1 MGCDLTNPS
10 ARRIRAVWRFFVVL
24 VAIVSMLA
32 LTSCGGS
39 GGNDN
44 PDKVTVTITPEAT
57 TITPSSTLTL
67 QATVTGATDER
78 VTWTSN
84 GGSVTN
90 TGVFTAPTTTGTYTV
105 TATSVADTS
114 ASATAT
120 ITVANATGVVVTV
133 SPMTISVAPNA
144 EVQLTA
150 TVTGTTNKK
159 VNWTA
164 SAGSVTS
171 EGVFTAPST
180 TGAVTVRA
188 TSVADPSASAFSRVT
203 VTNTAPTV
211 QITPLGATLG
221 TNETQQFTATVSN
234 TSNQNVTWTA
244 TGGTISSTGLF
255 RAGSTAGTFKV
266 TATSQADTSVSTSV
280 TVSVTKIKITVT
292 PNGGTATAGEQVQFF
307 ATVSGTSNHN
317 VVWTTSAGSIS
328 SSGLLTTPN
337 TAQTVTVTA
346 TSVADPSVSGTG
358 TITLTD
364 QSDFLYDFQSGAP
377 SEWSPTTVSTVPAG
391 TRKFLGRFSGTDV
404 ATLSLE
410 GLTPHNSLTLTFDL
424 FVIGAWDGT
433 DAGAL
438 FSVTSTG
445 STDKFAKTFSN
456 LEGDQQ
462 TYPDGVLVNPG
473 TGAAEKNTLGYTHS
487 PDILYKDAVYHIT
500 LDLTNHTATTAT
512 IKFFANLSGAITD
525 KSWGIDN
532 VHVHANP

>member
-10 ARRIRAVWRFFVVL
+10 ARRTRAVWRFFVVL
-24 VAIVSMLA
+24 VAIASMFA
-32 LTSCGGS
+32 LCSCGGS
-39 GGNDN
+39 SGGGNT
-44 PDKVTVTITPEAT
+44 DKVKVTITPEAT

-78 VTWTSN
+78 VTWTSS

-90 TGVFTAPTTTGTYTV
+90 AGVFTAPTTTGSYTV
-105 TATSVADTS
+105 TATSVADPT
-114 ASATAT
+114 ASATST
-120 ITVANATGVVVTV
+120 ITVANATGVTVVV
-133 SPMTISVAPNA
+133 SPTSINVAPNA

-150 TVTGTTNKK
+150 TVTGTTNKL
-159 VNWTA
+159 VTWTA
-164 SAGSVTS
+164 SAGSVNS

-180 TGAVTVRA
+180 TGAVTVTA
-188 TSVADPSASAFSRVT
+188 TSVADPTASAFSRVT

-211 QITPLGATLG
+211 QITPLGATMG

-244 TGGTISSTGLF
+244 TGGTISANGLF
-255 RAGSTAGTFKV
+255 RAGSTPGTYKV
-266 TATSQADTSVSTSV
+266 TATSQADPSVSNSV
-280 TVSVTKIKITVT
+280 TVTVTKITIKVT
-292 PNGGTATAGEQVQFF
+292 PNGSTGTAGVPVQFF
-307 ATVSGTSNHN
+307 ATVTGTANHS
-317 VVWTTSAGSIS
+317 VVWTTSAGTITSN
-328 SSGLLTTPN
+328 GLLTPPN

-358 TITLTD
+358 TITITD

-377 SEWSPTTVSTVPAG
+377 PEWSPTTVSTTPAG
-391 TRKFLGRFSGTDV
+391 SRKFLGRLSGTDA

-410 GLTPHNSLTLTFDL
+410 GLTSHNSLTLTFDL

-433 DAGAL
+433 DAGAK

-445 STDKFAKTFSN
+445 STDSFAKTFSN

-462 TYPDGVLVNPG
+462 TYPDGVLVAPG
-473 TGAAEKNTLGYTHS
+473 TGATEKNTLGYTHS

-500 LDLTNHTATTAT
+500 VTFDHHTATTAT
-512 IKFFANLSGAITD
+512 IKFLANLTGAITD